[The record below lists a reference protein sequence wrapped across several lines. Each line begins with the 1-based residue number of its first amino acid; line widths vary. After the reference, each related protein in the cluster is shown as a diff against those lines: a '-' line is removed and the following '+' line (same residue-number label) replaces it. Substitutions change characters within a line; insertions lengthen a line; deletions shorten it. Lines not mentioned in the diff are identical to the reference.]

1 MAIGATR
8 RTVGIGVATLALLGG
23 TASGVA
29 TAQSSGG
36 TGTVAVQ
43 AHSDDA
49 SAAAKKCKYTSG
61 IGFYCGYYKGNAT
74 VRSGSK
80 GNAVREVQALINQTT
95 NYKPK
100 LSVDGDFGSKTKK
113 AVVWFQKTYKVKP
126 YDGIVGKKTWAEL
139 RLK

>member
-1 MAIGATR
+1 MAISATR

-23 TASGVA
+23 AASGVA
-29 TAQSSGG
+29 TARTGAA
-36 TGTVAVQ
+36 GTVAVQ
-43 AHSDDA
+43 AHADDA
-49 SAAAKKCKYTSG
+49 SAAAKKCEYTSKYG
-61 IGFYCGYYKGNAT
+61 WYCGYYKGNAT
-74 VRSGSK
+74 VRTGSK

-95 NYKPK
+95 PYKPK
-100 LSVDGDFGSKTKK
+100 LSVDGDFGGKTKK